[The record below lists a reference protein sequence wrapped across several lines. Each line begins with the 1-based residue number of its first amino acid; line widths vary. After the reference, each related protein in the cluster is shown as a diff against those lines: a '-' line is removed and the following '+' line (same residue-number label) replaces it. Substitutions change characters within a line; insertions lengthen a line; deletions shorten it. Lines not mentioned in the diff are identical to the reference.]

1 MKRYSRVVAALVAA
15 GALCAASDAL
25 AADCNFTGQSV
36 VYVTG
41 SSASKPYLGALS
53 AVLAAQATPVNL
65 VYIQTES
72 CQGVTAFLAGTGAT
86 PTLLTSAATY
96 WTPNPDGGAG
106 IVANT
111 CNFSATSTPATGV
124 SPDASVSDV
133 YYKTC
138 TSGTALA
145 SGFNE
150 FSGPI
155 QAMTFIVNPTST
167 ETSISAQAAHVV
179 FKDIGTAADQIAPWT
194 DPAQLF
200 TRAGGPTGSGTR
212 AMTSAAMGF
221 TSVTDWSSS
230 IPAANIEASSGA
242 MAAAVDADTASANET
257 LGILSVTN
265 ADTNR
270 PGSASTTQV
279 RILAFQATDQTCGYL
294 PDSSASTFDKINV
307 REGRYDIWGPLHFIT
322 QVDGSGNPVGISNP
336 GATGTAALQAFI
348 NLMSLPTGNTIL
360 TDAQKMSVI
369 TAAAQAH
376 VVAQCAM
383 RVNRITE
390 VGPET
395 SFLPPESCGCYWES
409 VATGATPA
417 SCTTC
422 STSTDCA
429 STTATPTCRYG
440 FCEAN

>member
-25 AADCNFTGQSV
+25 AADCNFQGQSV

-53 AVLAAQATPVNL
+53 TVLAAQATPVTL

-72 CQGVTAFLAGTGAT
+72 CQGVTAFLAGTGT
-86 PTLLTSAATY
+86 SPTQLTSAATY

-124 SPDASVSDV
+124 YPDASVSDV
-133 YYKTC
+133 YYNTC
-138 TSGTALA
+138 SSGTALA

-150 FSGPI
+150 YSGPI
-155 QAMTFIVNPTST
+155 QAMTFIVNPAST
-167 ETSISAQAAHVV
+167 ETSISAKAAHVV
-179 FKDIGTAADQIAPWT
+179 FKDIGTTADQISPWT

-221 TSVTDWSSS
+221 TSVSDWSSS
-230 IPAANIEASSGA
+230 IPTANIEANSGA
-242 MAAAVDADTASANET
+242 MVAAVGGDSAQANAS
-257 LGILSVTN
+257 LGILSVTS

-270 PGSASTTQV
+270 PGSSSATPV
-279 RILAFQATDQTCGYL
+279 RVLAFQTDDQTCGYL

-322 QVDGSGNPVGISNP
+322 QVDGSGNPLGTSNP
-336 GATGTAALQAFI
+336 GTAGNAAVQAFI
-348 NLMSLPTGNTIL
+348 NLMSLPTGNAIL

-369 TAAAQAH
+369 KAAAQAH

-383 RVNRITE
+383 RVNRTAE

-417 SCTTC
+417 SCTACTA
-422 STSTDCA
+422 STDCA
-429 STTATPTCRYG
+429 SLTATPTCRYG